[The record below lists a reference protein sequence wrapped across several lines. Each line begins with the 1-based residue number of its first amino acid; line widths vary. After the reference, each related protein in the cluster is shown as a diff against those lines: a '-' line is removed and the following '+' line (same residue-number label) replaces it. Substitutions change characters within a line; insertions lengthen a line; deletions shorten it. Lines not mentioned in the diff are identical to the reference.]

1 MGVWSPKSERRTES
15 STNPGLVGLGVGIWR
30 KAKWLSGR
38 KLENAGRIMTAA
50 LAEQGLQERVASLEM
65 EPNAATDVA

>member
-1 MGVWSPKSERRTES
+1 MKGEPRG
-15 STNPGLVGLGVGIWR
+15 STNPGLVGLGVGTWR
-30 KAKWLSGR
+30 KAKWLSDR

-50 LAEQGLQERVASLEM
+50 LAVQGLQERVASLEM